1 MQNYWIVWEIN
12 IHILTGDDS
21 IFNSPEDMI
30 ELILYICKNYE
41 VYNIS
46 AKLISRACTGW
57 HRHPIVKIEDG
68 CLYMN
73 SLAGNLKSY
82 LPLQP
87 LEEITIRYKEE
98 HEYFKAKYE
107 DTLRITTKYLDK
119 FLKDN
124 ALEILIRYE
133 N

>member
-1 MQNYWIVWEIN
+1 MHRLIGE
-12 IHILTGDDS
+12 DS
-21 IFNSPEDMI
+21 IFNSPEDMV
-30 ELILYICKNYE
+30 ESILYICKNYE

-46 AKLISRACTGW
+46 AKLISRAYTSW
-57 HRHPIVKIEDG
+57 HQNPEIKIENG

-73 SLAGNLKSY
+73 SITGNLQSY
-82 LPLQP
+82 LPLEL
-87 LEEITIRYKEE
+87 LEEITIRYREE
-98 HEYFKAKYE
+98 NECYKAKYE
-107 DTLRITTKYLDK
+107 DTLRVTTKYLDK